1 MTLFT
6 DAYIMAVL
14 PRSTRPA
21 LSPGGQQLAV
31 IVTQDGLDLSLRALV
46 YKAINAVE
54 GLVDKLGAWHERRS
68 TIRQLRALDDHM
80 LKDIGLHRV
89 LKDVGLH
96 RGNDGLAMADGLIT
110 LEDIVHRQNRHVN
123 ATSVGSTKHTIRGPH
138 EIAAN
143 DNELASAA

>member
-6 DAYIMAVL
+6 DAYNMAVL

-21 LSPGGQQLAV
+21 LSPGGRQLAV
-31 IVTQDGLDLSLRALV
+31 IVTQDGLDLSLGALV

-54 GLVDKLGAWHERRS
+54 GLVDTLGAWHERRVA
-68 TIRQLRALDDHM
+68 IHRLRALDDHM

-96 RGNDGLAMADGLIT
+96 RGDGLAMADGLVT

-123 ATSVGSTKHTIRGPH
+123 ATSVASTKHTIRGPH
-138 EIAAN
+138 AAAAN

>member
-31 IVTQDGLDLSLRALV
+31 IVTQDGLDLSLGALV

-54 GLVDKLGAWHERRS
+54 GLVDKLGAWHERRVA
-68 TIRQLRALDDHM
+68 IHRLRALDDHM

-96 RGNDGLAMADGLIT
+96 RGDGLAMADGLIT

-123 ATSVGSTKHTIRGPH
+123 ATSVASTKPTIRGPH
-138 EIAAN
+138 AAAAN

>member
-31 IVTQDGLDLSLRALV
+31 MVTQDGLDLSLGALV

-54 GLVDKLGAWHERRS
+54 GLVDTLGAWHERRVA
-68 TIRQLRALDDHM
+68 IHRLRALDDHM
-80 LKDIGLHRV
+80 LKDIGLHRG
-89 LKDVGLH
+89 DV
-96 RGNDGLAMADGLIT
+96 LAMAGGLVS

-123 ATSVGSTKHTIRGPH
+123 ATSVASTKHTIRGPH
-138 EIAAN
+138 EAAAN

>member
-31 IVTQDGLDLSLRALV
+31 IVTQDGLDLSLGALV
-46 YKAINAVE
+46 YKATSTIE
-54 GLVDKLGAWHERRS
+54 GLVDTLRAWHERRV
-68 TIRQLRALDDHM
+68 TIRRLIALDNHT
-80 LKDIGLHRV
+80 LRDIGLHRG
-89 LKDVGLH
+89 DV
-96 RGNDGLAMADGLIT
+96 LAMAGGFAT

-123 ATSVGSTKHTIRGPH
+123 ATSVASTKHTIRGTH